1 MTAINSDFRVVLL
14 STILRV
20 HSTSPVCKTL
30 FQLKALLFQEAKG
43 FLQHRVLSSE
53 IRQIPM
59 LKEISQTR
67 LRIQHKMCLLKILF
81 SAVFQDKH
89 LRLVH
94 NQNLKHLELTVHQ
107 GIKPWRVQR
116 TTVLSRNRTLYSK
129 IVLNSNKLELFQM

>member
-1 MTAINSDFRVVLL
+1 MVLL

-30 FQLKALLFQEAKG
+30 FQLKARLFQEAKG
-43 FLQHRVLSSE
+43 FLQHRVQSLE

-67 LRIQHKMCLLKILF
+67 LRIQHKMCLLKILIL
-81 SAVFQDKH
+81 AVFQYKH
-89 LRLVH
+89 LRLVL
-94 NQNLKHLELTVHQ
+94 NQNLKDFKILVHLELTVHQ